1 MISPPSSTTS
11 EHTTQGRHCAVEFQ
25 ALPSRIGQVRRIVSA
40 QLHHWRLEAL
50 IDATA
55 LGLTELLTN
64 VHQHAEAAGGA
75 DDGHDGLPG
84 ARTGKHC
91 TVELTYA
98 WGRLTVSV
106 HDHDPRLPRVRG
118 SAGRE
123 RLSTHGRGLAL
134 VAAISESWGVRAQ
147 RDGSGKTVWFS
158 LPVPSPAPAREGRT
172 RPGAAAREGAAR
184 EGSARDGR
192 AGEPGADTAPA
203 DRRPAVTPAP
213 VLPPA
218 GIEAATAG

>member
-40 QLHHWRLEAL
+40 QLHHWRLEAF

-64 VHQHAEAAGGA
+64 VHQHAEAEDGTGDGRGG
-75 DDGHDGLPG
+75 
-84 ARTGKHC
+84 RTAKHC
-91 TVELTYA
+91 TVELTFA

-184 EGSARDGR
+184 EGAARDGR